1 MGDRLRVQE
10 AVDGLVRGQS
20 GRQGDESDDRQSRYV
35 LGFPESVGET
45 LRGRPAPQTEGHP
58 ERQGGQSIRSV
69 VEGVAEKSN
78 RTADHNHQ
86 GLDTGREKQD
96 DERDGDRPNA
106 VPAALERLIERVL
119 GIVGVGRKEVTHQV
133 AEATRVFVMVSTA
146 VFMSVR
152 VAL

>member
-1 MGDRLRVQE
+1 MP
-10 AVDGLVRGQS
+10 AVRS
-20 GRQGDESDDRQSRYV
+20 KMTR
-35 LGFPESVGET
+35 ET
-45 LRGRPAPQTEGHP
+45 
-58 ERQGGQSIRSV
+58 
-69 VEGVAEKSN
+69 
-78 RTADHNHQ
+78 
-86 GLDTGREKQD
+86 
-96 DERDGDRPNA
+96 GDRPNA